1 MAELGVVPISIL
13 SRVRGGASGEGQGW
27 FRIRVCFFFPVS
39 VLSKVRGGAR
49 ARGGFE
55 YGLVF
60 VFKV

>member
-1 MAELGVVPISIL
+1 VFSLSAAFQELEVVL
-13 SRVRGGASGEGQGW
+13 VARARGGFEYGY
-27 FRIRVCFFFPVS
+27 FFFPVS